1 MAEQPVVDWEAIE
14 RDYRAGV
21 RTLRQIGTQYGLT
34 EAAIRKRAK
43 REEWPRDLS
52 ERIAQKAAEK
62 VRKTTVRNE
71 VRKTAAYQSSER
83 EIIEATAQ
91 VQADI
96 ILGHRQD
103 VPKARRLMQK
113 LLAELEG
120 ETDAL
125 EDLDRI
131 ADILKGGD
139 EAKMADLFRK
149 LNSLP
154 GRIDSG
160 KKLAEAMKTCITLER
175 EVFNIEGAR
184 TPGKTLDEFLDAL
197 KDA

>member
-1 MAEQPVVDWEAIE
+1 MTVQPEVDWEAIE

-21 RTLRQIGTQYGLT
+21 LT
-34 EAAIRKRAK
+34 FDKMAAIHGISKGRISQVAK
-43 REEWPRDLS
+43 REKWPRDLS
-52 ERIAQKAAEK
+52 AKIKAQVQDKLNKNTINKELNK
-62 VRKTTVRNE
+62 DVRL
-71 VRKTAAYQSSER
+71 ASER
-83 EIIEATAQ
+83 EIVEANAQ

-96 ILGHRQD
+96 ILGQRQD

-120 ETDAL
+120 ATDAR

-131 ADILKGGD
+131 AEILDGGD

-175 EVFNIEGAR
+175 EVFNIDGAR

>member
-1 MAEQPVVDWEAIE
+1 MAGQPEVDWEAIE

-21 RTLRQIGTQYGLT
+21 LT
-34 EAAIRKRAK
+34 FDKMAAIHGISKGRISQVAK
-43 REEWPRDLS
+43 REKWPRDLS
-52 ERIAQKAAEK
+52 AKIKAK
-62 VRKTTVRNE
+62 VQDKLNKNAINKELNKDVRL
-71 VRKTAAYQSSER
+71 ASER
-83 EIIEATAQ
+83 EIVEANAQ

-96 ILGHRQD
+96 ILGQRQD
-103 VPKARRLMQK
+103 VPRARRLMQK

-120 ETDAL
+120 ETDAI
-125 EDLDRI
+125 EDLERI
-131 ADILKGGD
+131 GDILAGGD

-175 EVFNIEGAR
+175 EVFNIDGAR